1 MWTELGKHKWYYQ
14 NYKPLCSGFLN
25 NDQETEKYLPFTVQG
40 QEEIN
45 DKHAV
50 RRVANEEWQQY
61 IVVYTHLLN

>member
-1 MWTELGKHKWYYQ
+1 MIKRPKSL
-14 NYKPLCSGFLN
+14 
-25 NDQETEKYLPFTVQG
+25 FTVQG

-61 IVVYTHLLN
+61 IVVYTHRSFELE